1 MHAWGL
7 VKDAYKA
14 AHDLM
19 ISLWAWFIL
28 GLYFA
33 VIVIFSFAYWSL
45 PSNSFYA
52 PYTKYEFGGQVDR
65 HSVESAII
73 NQMRSN
79 AAQSS
84 PPKSLHMTWPPEIY
98 IDGIRFDDDDMIIL
112 DVSVDVVDKIS
123 GALNH
128 YKLQYRLEMFGSY
141 DTGDETCRF
150 VRLDDEMPDSAAITR
165 SLFKPTGACS
175 TGPSLKLDGEAEKAL
190 RRFYAGVDGDP
201 SAVSGWL
208 GRCFYLS
215 ATSIT
220 TTGFGDIVP
229 LTGIARLMT
238 GLEAILGWIV
248 AGVYIT
254 VLSITSPWKRKEE
267 PEAEAAAVAVD

>member
-1 MHAWGL
+1 MYRILHNFL
-7 VKDAYKA
+7 
-14 AHDLM
+14 
-19 ISLWAWFIL
+19 ISLGAWFIL

-33 VIVIFSFAYWSL
+33 IIVIFAFAYWSL
-45 PSNSFYA
+45 PANNFYA

-65 HSVESAII
+65 HRVESAII

-84 PPKSLHMTWPPEIY
+84 PPKSLHMAWPPEIY

-112 DVSVDVVDKIS
+112 DVSVDIVDKVS
-123 GALNH
+123 GVLNH
-128 YKLQYRLEMFGSY
+128 YKLQYRMEMFGSY
-141 DTGDETCRF
+141 DTGADTCRF
-150 VRLDDEMPDSAAITR
+150 VMLDGEMPDSAAITR

-175 TGPSLKLDGEAEKAL
+175 TGPSLKLDGGAEKAL
-190 RRFYAGVDGDP
+190 SRFYAGVDGAP

-220 TTGFGDIVP
+220 ITGFGDIVP

-267 PEAEAAAVAVD
+267 PEAEAATVAAD